1 MARNKHPEETIE
13 RILDVSFKLFM
24 EKGYEQT
31 TIQDIVD
38 ELGDL
43 SKGAIY
49 HHFKSKEDIINAVI
63 SRSTTYD
70 LLITEIISRE
80 DLNGLEKLK
89 LMIRKSLDSK
99 EQTEFAQAVP
109 NLLKNPKFLAEQLH
123 DSVEIIAPALEPF
136 IQEGIDDGSIHS
148 KYPHELAQAL
158 IILLNLWLNP
168 MVFSDSKEDVRNKF
182 RFLKDMTE
190 SLGIPLLDDDMLDLL
205 TVYTDYLL

>member
-158 IILLNLWLNP
+158 MILLNLWLNP

>member
-158 IILLNLWLNP
+158 MILLNLWLNP
-168 MVFSDSKEDVRNKF
+168 MVFNDSKEDVRNKF

>member
-158 IILLNLWLNP
+158 MILLNLWLNP

-205 TVYTDYLL
+205 TVYPDSLL

>member
-13 RILDVSFKLFM
+13 RILDVSFK
-24 EKGYEQT
+24 T

-158 IILLNLWLNP
+158 MILLNLWLNP

>member
-63 SRSTTYD
+63 ARSTTHEI
-70 LLITEIISRE
+70 LITELISRE

-89 LMIRKSLDSK
+89 LMILKSLDSK
-99 EQTEFAQAVP
+99 EQTAFAQAVP

-136 IQEGIDDGSIHS
+136 ILEGIADGSIQTKH
-148 KYPHELAQAL
+148 PHELAQAL
-158 IILLNLWLNP
+158 MILLNLWLNP
-168 MVFSDSKEDVRNKF
+168 MVFSDSKENVRHKF
-182 RFLKDMTE
+182 QFLKEMTDTM
-190 SLGIPLLDDDMLDLL
+190 GIPLLDDRMLDLL
-205 TVYTDYLL
+205 LVYTDYIV